1 MRIDVLRRLSNLA
14 IIAGPFAAIIFY
26 FTLPF
31 EYTIPNGDL
40 VALSDTARATLAM
53 AVWMAV
59 WWLTEAVPVPV
70 TALLP
75 IVAFP
80 LLGLGSVRQVTTPY
94 AHPLIFLFLG
104 GFLLAIAIEKWGLH
118 RWIAKRVVR
127 VTGGDAYHLVGG
139 FMGITAFSSM
149 WLSNTATTIMMLPI
163 AISMVNQVDRTAPR
177 DEARRFA
184 RCLLLAIAYAAT
196 IGGMGTLIGSPPNV
210 FVASYIEDYYGVSL
224 DFRLWMSMA
233 LPIVAVL
240 LPATWYLLTRH
251 IVPIRRDIVASL
263 PAPSAPDRG
272 WRGLARGAK
281 WTAAVFVLTVSAWV
295 GRPWL
300 TMLEVSGAKPLAGLT
315 DTGIAMLAGLSLFAI
330 PTNWHRREF
339 IMSWSD
345 AEKLPL
351 GTLLLFGGGLTL
363 AATVSA
369 TGADRFIGAQ
379 LVGLGDVPT
388 WLAFVAVIT
397 GVAFLTELTSNTATT
412 TTLVPVLAAAAV
424 TLGLEPIPIII
435 VTALAASCAFMMPVA
450 TPPNAIVF
458 SSGRVSIPEMAQ
470 AGFVIN
476 IVAIVVVA
484 LAALFWMPYMIGAGL
499 GGGS

>member
-26 FTLPF
+26 FALPF

-40 VALSDTARATLAM
+40 VALSGTARATLAM

-118 RWIAKRVVR
+118 RWIAERVVR

-184 RCLLLAIAYAAT
+184 PLSAAGNRLCGYDRRHGDPHRITAERIRGVLYRRLLR
-196 IGGMGTLIGSPPNV
+196 GKP
-210 FVASYIEDYYGVSL
+210 
-224 DFRLWMSMA
+224 RLS
-233 LPIVAVL
+233 VVD
-240 LPATWYLLTRH
+240 
-251 IVPIRRDIVASL
+251 VD
-263 PAPSAPDRG
+263 
-272 WRGLARGAK
+272 
-281 WTAAVFVLTVSAWV
+281 
-295 GRPWL
+295 
-300 TMLEVSGAKPLAGLT
+300 GLT
-315 DTGIAMLAGLSLFAI
+315 DRCRAPARDMVFVDA
-330 PTNWHRREF
+330 PHR
-339 IMSWSD
+339 
-345 AEKLPL
+345 P
-351 GTLLLFGGGLTL
+351 
-363 AATVSA
+363 
-369 TGADRFIGAQ
+369 
-379 LVGLGDVPT
+379 
-388 WLAFVAVIT
+388 
-397 GVAFLTELTSNTATT
+397 NTT
-412 TTLVPVLAAAAV
+412 
-424 TLGLEPIPIII
+424 
-435 VTALAASCAFMMPVA
+435 
-450 TPPNAIVF
+450 
-458 SSGRVSIPEMAQ
+458 
-470 AGFVIN
+470 
-476 IVAIVVVA
+476 
-484 LAALFWMPYMIGAGL
+484 
-499 GGGS
+499 